1 MANKVWIPGYTK
13 DDGTKVKGHYRTISR
28 KNANGGVTDKKTAE
42 AAVNFAKRKLT
53 DAKSIRKGRAW
64 QEKAL
69 KTQFPSLSPRQ
80 IKQALA
86 AGNARRKSGFL
97 E

>member
-1 MANKVWIPGYTK
+1 MAKVWIPGYTK
-13 DDGTKVKGHYRTISR
+13 DNWQKVKGHYRTIQG
-28 KNANGGVTDKKTAE
+28 KTTQKTAE

-53 DAKSIRKGRAW
+53 DTASMRKGRAW

-69 KTQFPSLSPRQ
+69 QIQFSSLNPRQ